1 MGRFPA
7 PPEALEEHTAII
19 GKTGAGKTY
28 TAKGFAEDLLHEGS
42 RFCVI
47 DPTGVWWGLKSSS
60 DGEREG
66 FPVVVFGGDHGDV
79 PLREEDAEAVAEIVA
94 TTATPCVLDVSAFPS
109 LAAQKRFM
117 ADFAEHVFRLNKEA
131 LHLFVDEAD
140 AFMPQRPGPDENVM
154 LGRWDTIARRG
165 RSRGFRL
172 TLITQRPAVLNKNA
186 LSQVGTLIALK
197 LTSPQDRKAVGDWI
211 EGNADKAAGKE
222 VLASLPALDRGE
234 GWVWS
239 PGHDVLERVRFSA
252 IETWDSSRTPGKGE
266 IHREASTLA
275 RADVAGI
282 LAKLST
288 PHRQAPGSVSL
299 VPDRDLLEAAER
311 KGYDRGIADAA
322 RSLTDATTAAR
333 NAAGALEAIAE
344 AARSARVEIL
354 KACPA
359 AGLGGGSAGAELSD
373 FLARAAGMPGLK
385 SIEINGRPYDWRTPE
400 LEAAAMEAG
409 ALDFSSTGDGFL
421 RINRIPL
428 AGMVELQRRG
438 AEILERQFDPGDPG
452 HVSLTIRACRDFR
465 AAQGTSGA
473 FEGDAPAETE
483 SAPRALS
490 AAGERILG
498 ALEDAGKPL
507 TRRQLGTLA
516 KMAPQ
521 GGAFA
526 SAIKALRE
534 AGLIEVAGT
543 ISLTPQGHEAAG
555 PFIRAWGS
563 PLAMW
568 HASIDDVAGRRI
580 LEALA
585 ETGGK
590 ATRANLAALAGYAA
604 SGGAFSSGL
613 KILRDNGLLTT
624 VRENGIAL
632 EFSEVA
638 AEAAAIARG

>member
-385 SIEINGRPYDWRTPE
+385 SVSINGAPFDMS
-400 LEAAAMEAG
+400 AM
-409 ALDFSSTGDGFL
+409 LQ
-421 RINRIPL
+421 NL
-428 AGMVELQRRG
+428 AGEAIAGGEARNVPE
-438 AEILERQFDPGDPG
+438 
-452 HVSLTIRACRDFR
+452 T
-465 AAQGTSGA
+465 AQ
-473 FEGDAPAETE
+473 

-568 HASIDDVAGRRI
+568 HAAIDDVAGRRI

-585 ETGGK
+585 QTGGK